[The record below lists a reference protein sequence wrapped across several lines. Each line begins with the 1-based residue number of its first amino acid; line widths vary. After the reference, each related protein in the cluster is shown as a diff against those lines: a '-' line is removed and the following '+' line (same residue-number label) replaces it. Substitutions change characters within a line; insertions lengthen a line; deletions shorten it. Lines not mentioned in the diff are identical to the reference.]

1 MSYLLY
7 REELNL
13 EKTNTSKYTENTENT
28 MSTKITENTE
38 NTENTTIHDAL
49 PNLYTDT
56 LNPLSNLDKNI
67 LDSSV
72 DHSFIDTDTEK
83 ETRTINRLV

>member
-38 NTENTTIHDAL
+38 HTTIHDAL

>member
-28 MSTKITENTE
+28 MSTKITE

>member
-1 MSYLLY
+1 MFISYLLY

-13 EKTNTSKYTENTENT
+13 ENTDTSKYTENIENTETTENT
-28 MSTKITENTE
+28 G
-38 NTENTTIHDAL
+38 IHPL
-49 PNLYTDT
+49 SNLYTDT
-56 LNPLSNLDKNI
+56 LDPLSNLYTDTLDPLSN

-72 DHSFIDTDTEK
+72 DHSFLDTDTET

>member
-1 MSYLLY
+1 MFISYLLY

-13 EKTNTSKYTENTENT
+13 ENTDTSKYTENIENTETTENT
-28 MSTKITENTE
+28 G
-38 NTENTTIHDAL
+38 IHPL
-49 PNLYTDT
+49 SNLYTDT
-56 LNPLSNLDKNI
+56 LDPLSN

-72 DHSFIDTDTEK
+72 DHSFLDTDTET